1 MSGKSISSVIY
12 HDLLAANN
20 YYTGKAKPDPQNM
33 SETFDFQWVS
43 PLKHAPKVAIY
54 TLATIAAQGLP
65 HPALSQ
71 SSVGIDYDPPSVA
84 LAEAH
89 DGGMSTQSSNQGVGQ
104 ADGSQRRSTV
114 VKNGMA
120 KPASGIV
127 VGVEPE
133 STVSP
138 EFIVGQEFGRVVM
151 EGFQVPE
158 RETPNSIPRVE
169 ATVANGDVEQP
180 KTGAKELTDEYRAD
194 RVVPNNSNGGN
205 LQPATEGQN
214 PDSPQQSCQAIVA
227 QAPSTGKSCVD
238 VDTLQQRLRQ
248 VENLKVENEFRAS
261 PSLSIVIPTGFGADK
276 NTAFISGTYQE
287 RTRYTKDDDGAVGIG
302 IGLGDAQKAVGVEL
316 SYTIA
321 SFGTNRSFGSG
332 GFNIK
337 VHHQFPQDWAVAA
350 GWNGILNLGDRN
362 DFEHS
367 IYGTVSK
374 IFRTQ
379 ADITK
384 PFSRIAVTA
393 GVGSGQFRTEDAVTT
408 HDHNINV
415 FGNVAIRIAEP
426 LSLIAE
432 WSGQDLGVG
441 LSIAPFKNIPFV
453 ITPAL
458 RDITGAGDGTRFV
471 LGTGFAIKF

>member
-1 MSGKSISSVIY
+1 MSVKSISSVIY
-12 HDLLAANN
+12 NDLVGSSK

-33 SETFDFQWVS
+33 SKTFDFQWVS

-71 SSVGIDYDPPSVA
+71 SSLSIDNAPPSVA
-84 LAEAH
+84 LEEA
-89 DGGMSTQSSNQGVGQ
+89 DREEGMSIQASDQGVGQ
-104 ADGSQRRSTV
+104 EERTQRRSTG
-114 VKNGMA
+114 VKNSIA
-120 KPASGIV
+120 

-133 STVSP
+133 STISP
-138 EFIVGQEFGRVVM
+138 EFVLGQEFGRVVI
-151 EGFQVPE
+151 EGIQVTE
-158 RETPNSIPRVE
+158 NETANSILPRVE
-169 ATVANGDVEQP
+169 ANVANGDVEQP
-180 KTGAKELTDEYRAD
+180 KTGEKELRSEYRAD
-194 RVVPNNSNGGN
+194 RVAPNNSSEGN
-205 LQPATEGQN
+205 LQPATEAEN
-214 PDSPQQSCQAIVA
+214 PDMPEQSCQAMVA

-238 VDTLQQRLRQ
+238 IDTLQQRLRQ
-248 VENLKVENEFRAS
+248 VEELKVENEFRAS
-261 PSLSIVIPTGFGADK
+261 PSLSIAIPTGFGADK
-276 NTAFISGTYQE
+276 NTVFVSGTYQE
-287 RTRYTKDDDGAVGIG
+287 QTRYTDDDDGAVGIG

-316 SYTIA
+316 SYTVA
-321 SFGTNRSFGSG
+321 SFGNNRDFGSG
-332 GFNIK
+332 GFNVK
-337 VHHQFPQDWAVAA
+337 LHRQFAQGLAVAA
-350 GWNGILNLGDRN
+350 GWNGILNLGDGN

-379 ADITK
+379 ADITR

-393 GVGSGQFRTEDAVTT
+393 GVGSGQFRTEDAV
-408 HDHNINV
+408 DDDRYNVNV
-415 FGNVAIRIAEP
+415 FGNVAIRLAEP
-426 LSLIAE
+426 VSLIAE

-458 RDITGAGDGTRFV
+458 RDITGAGDGARFV

>member
-1 MSGKSISSVIY
+1 MSVKSISSVIY
-12 HDLLAANN
+12 YDLVGASK

-33 SETFDFQWVS
+33 PETFNFQWVS

-71 SSVGIDYDPPSVA
+71 SSLGIDYDPPSVA
-84 LAEAH
+84 LEEGT
-89 DGGMSTQSSNQGVGQ
+89 DDGMSTQSSGQGVGQ
-104 ADGSQRRSTV
+104 EDRTQRRSTG
-114 VKNGMA
+114 VKNSIA
-120 KPASGIV
+120 VS
-127 VGVEPE
+127 VEPE

-138 EFIVGQEFGRVVM
+138 EFIVGQEFARVVM

-158 RETPNSIPRVE
+158 GEAANSILPRVE
-169 ATVANGDVEQP
+169 ATVANADVDQP
-180 KTGAKELTDEYRAD
+180 NGAKDLTQEYRAD
-194 RVVPNNSNGGN
+194 RVAPNNSSEGN
-205 LQPATEGQN
+205 VQPATEGHN
-214 PDSPQQSCQAIVA
+214 PNISQESCQAIVA

-238 VDTLQQRLRQ
+238 IDSLQQRLRQ
-248 VENLKVENEFRAS
+248 VEELKVENEFRAS
-261 PSLSIVIPTGFGADK
+261 PSLSIAIPTGFGADK

-287 RTRYTKDDDGAVGIG
+287 QTRYSNNTDDGAVGIG

-316 SYTIA
+316 SYTVA
-321 SFGTNRSFGSG
+321 SFGNNRDFGSG
-332 GFNIK
+332 GFNVK
-337 VHHQFPQDWAVAA
+337 LHRQFAQGLAVAA
-350 GWNGILNLGDRN
+350 GWNGILNLGDGN

-379 ADITK
+379 ADITR

-393 GVGSGQFRTEDAVTT
+393 GVGSGQFRTEDAV
-408 HDHNINV
+408 DDDDYNVNV
-415 FGNVAIRIAEP
+415 FGNVAVRLAEP
-426 LSLIAE
+426 VSFIAE

-458 RDITGAGDGTRFV
+458 RDITGAGDEARFV